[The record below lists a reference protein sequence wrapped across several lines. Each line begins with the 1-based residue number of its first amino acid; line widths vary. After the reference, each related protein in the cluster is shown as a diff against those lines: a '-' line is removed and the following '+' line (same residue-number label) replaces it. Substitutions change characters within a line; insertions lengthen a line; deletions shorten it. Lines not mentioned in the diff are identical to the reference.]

1 MPVVVVVGWWH
12 FSSHAS
18 MLVQAGN
25 ILLNKKGQVKLADF
39 GISAFL
45 DADETRRRTQIG
57 SPFWMSPEL
66 ILGEG
71 YSYKTDIW
79 SLGITILEMTE
90 VEHTFFEQNPLT
102 VCHTSTTLSLVSQ
115 ELRRL
120 TRCGTKHNVCC
131 LLRLCSKS

>member
-1 MPVVVVVGWWH
+1 
-12 FSSHAS
+12 
-18 MLVQAGN
+18 
-25 ILLNKKGQVKLADF
+25 LLNKKGQVKLADF

-102 VCHTSTTLSLVSQ
+102 VCHTSITPSCSPLLFLV
-115 ELRRL
+115 
-120 TRCGTKHNVCC
+120 
-131 LLRLCSKS
+131 CSSRAEAAHMLWN

>member
-1 MPVVVVVGWWH
+1 
-12 FSSHAS
+12 

-102 VCHTSTTLSLVSQ
+102 VCLTSATPSCFLVLKNRGSHAVEQ
-115 ELRRL
+115 NN
-120 TRCGTKHNVCC
+120 NVCC

>member
-1 MPVVVVVGWWH
+1 M
-12 FSSHAS
+12 
-18 MLVQAGN
+18 MVQAGN

-102 VCHTSTTLSLVSQ
+102 VCLTSAALSLVSCSQ
-115 ELRRL
+115 EPRWL